1 MRHTPF
7 LAPSERLA
15 ASSRDHRPSSSASVF
30 ASASFAASSA
40 DGKPELGYAEK
51 PSAIFADEILSN
63 AALGIEPWKE
73 SSM

>member
-1 MRHTPF
+1 MRHTPL

-15 ASSRDHRPSSSASVF
+15 ASSSASVF

-73 SSM
+73 SSI